1 MALNTY
7 LIEKYEKA
15 YEGLKQITQPF
26 TFIPTSPYYHQEEWR
41 VIMPCYVPGILPD
54 TYWISTHGRV
64 YSTLRS
70 PNHPNGGFISPSKNA
85 HEYSQVNLNST
96 NGRICL
102 KVARLVM
109 LHFAF
114 TPGCH
119 LLEVDH
125 LDGNKDNNCIWNLEW
140 VYPQENTHRAIKN
153 GLRSIN
159 CTKYEVIKPIQI
171 LLTDEQARELFIKA
185 ISSVNTYENLVK
197 EYGVNEDYIKG
208 LVQGSIRPYIR
219 KEYFSKIN

>member
-1 MALNTY
+1 MALKTK

-15 YEGLKQITQPF
+15 YEGLLPIIQPF

-54 TYWISTHGRV
+54 IYWISTNGRV
-64 YSTLRS
+64 YSTLKS
-70 PNHPNGGFISPSKNA
+70 PQHPNGGFISPSKNA
-85 HEYSQVNLNST
+85 HGYNQVNLNSI

-102 KVARLVM
+102 KVARLIM

-114 TPGCH
+114 VPGCH

-140 VYPQENTHRAIKN
+140 VTPQENTHRAIYN
-153 GLRSIN
+153 GQRIIN
-159 CTKYEVIKPIQI
+159 CSMSEIIKPIVF
-171 LLTDEQARELFIKA
+171 LLTDKQARELFIKA
-185 ISSVNTYENLVK
+185 LNGYNKYELSK
-197 EYGVNEDYIKG
+197 EYNVSEDYIKG
-208 LVQGSIRPYIR
+208 LVSGSIRPYIR
-219 KEYFSKIN
+219 KEYFSKIS